1 MYVCVALRYPTYNS
15 TTISFAGGRMVE
27 EEGEG
32 LAEVALWPA
41 LCYYVQTKS
50 VREASFMSKLLFYLV
65 CA

>member
-1 MYVCVALRYPTYNS
+1 
-15 TTISFAGGRMVE
+15 MVE